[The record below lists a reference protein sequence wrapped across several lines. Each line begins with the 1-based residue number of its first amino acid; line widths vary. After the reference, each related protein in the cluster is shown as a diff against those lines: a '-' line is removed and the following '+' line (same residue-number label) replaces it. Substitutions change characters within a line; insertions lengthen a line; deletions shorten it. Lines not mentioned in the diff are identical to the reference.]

1 MSGRVILIFWIYKFT
16 NEDIFDEYAFSSLIL
31 GPFWIYAFEH
41 ENNVQVESF
50 NEMIVQDEHVKSNS
64 WNGTF

>member
-1 MSGRVILIFWIYKFT
+1 MSGRAILIFRIYKFT
-16 NEDIFDEYAFSSLIL
+16 NEEIFDEYAFSSLIL

-64 WNGTF
+64 